1 MDGSTE
7 FTGLMETLGT
17 RFASETAE
25 HDQDDSFVKGNYE
38 ALRDAK
44 VFSALVPRDLGGG
57 GVSHRTLCK
66 GLRILA
72 GHCGSTA
79 LALSMHQHLI
89 AAQTWNHLHGKPGRK
104 LLEKVA
110 QNQTVLVSTGAN
122 DWLAS
127 NGTVEK
133 VEGGYLVSAR
143 KSFASGSPAGD
154 LLMTSAA
161 YMDPA
166 EGWQVLHFPVPF
178 TAQGLSVLDDWRSMG
193 MRATGSHSVILDNVF
208 VPEESVALKRPRGT
222 FHPVFCVIATV
233 ACPLILSVY
242 VGVAEKA
249 ARIARERSRERT
261 SDSALPYLLGEM
273 ENHLATAQIA
283 LESMIAIAND
293 LDFAP
298 AVETANA
305 VLIRKT
311 IAAKAAL
318 AAAEKALE
326 AVGGAGYF
334 RAPGLERLI
343 RDLHGAQFH
352 PLPEKRQQS
361 FTGRMAM
368 GLEPVEPMEYAT
380 QEAPSVR

>member
-1 MDGSTE
+1 MDGSMD
-7 FTGLMETLGT
+7 FLGLMEALGT
-17 RFASETAE
+17 RFEAE
-25 HDQDDSFVKGNYE
+25 AGAHDQDDSFVKDNYG
-38 ALRDAK
+38 ALREAK
-44 VFSALVPRDLGGG
+44 ILSALVPRDLGGG
-57 GVSHRTLCK
+57 GISHRTLCE
-66 GLRILA
+66 GLRILG

-79 LALSMHQHLI
+79 LALSMHQHLV

-110 QNQTVLVSTGAN
+110 ASQPVLVSTGAN

-127 NGTVEK
+127 NGETEK
-133 VEGGYLVSAR
+133 AEGGYRVSAR
-143 KSFASGSPAGD
+143 KSFASGSPVGD

-161 YMDPA
+161 YLDPA

-178 TAQGLSVLDDWRSMG
+178 SADGLTVLDDWKSMG
-193 MRATGSHSVILDNVF
+193 MRATGSHTILLDHIF
-208 VPEESVALKRPRGT
+208 VPEEAVALKRPRGE
-222 FHPVFCVIATV
+222 FHPVFSVIATV
-233 ACPLILSVY
+233 ACPLIISVY

-249 ARIARERSRERT
+249 AGIARERSRSRT

-273 ENHLATAQIA
+273 ENRLATAQIA

-293 LDFAP
+293 FDFVP
-298 AVETANA
+298 SLETANA

-311 IAAKAAL
+311 IAADASL

-326 AVGGAGYF
+326 AVGGAGFF
-334 RAPGLERLI
+334 RGLGLERLI

-368 GLEPVEPMEYAT
+368 GLEPVEPMEFAPQQAT
-380 QEAPSVR
+380 PAH